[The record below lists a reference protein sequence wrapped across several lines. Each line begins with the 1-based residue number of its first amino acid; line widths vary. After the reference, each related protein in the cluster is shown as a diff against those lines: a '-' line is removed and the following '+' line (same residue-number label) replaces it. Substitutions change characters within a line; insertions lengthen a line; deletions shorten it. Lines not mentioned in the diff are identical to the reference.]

1 MPNAFIHARHRVGL
15 SGPRRASMKDLFTHF
30 DMTKPKPKDQ
40 LQKRGRKSAFR
51 PEYILIAKAC
61 ARFGAI
67 EEEIADFLDVSIGCI
82 KRWKLAHPEFRDAL
96 KRGAEQSDD
105 RVEDSLYR
113 LAIGWNGQS
122 PNVTAA
128 IFWLKNRRKERWR
141 DVQNIDHAVGVYH
154 ISEAPMTEED
164 WIRETSNGKQLDLE
178 AKAIEHNANERKS
191 NS

>member
-1 MPNAFIHARHRVGL
+1 
-15 SGPRRASMKDLFTHF
+15 
-30 DMTKPKPKDQ
+30 MTKPKPKDQ

-154 ISEAPMTEED
+154 ISEEPMIEED
-164 WIRETSNGKQLDLE
+164 WIRETLE
-178 AKAIEHNANERKS
+178 RHAARSRGQSYRAQRQ
-191 NS
+191 